1 MRPDGDHHRA
11 VNDALPS
18 PSKPDAASD
27 AGEMPSVAHR
37 PPTRATPPRPRVII
51 IGALAAALA
60 LTACESPPTQQQAGT
75 VVGGVLGGVLGSQVG
90 RGSGRTAATVIG
102 TLIGASIGGA
112 VGRSMDDNDRR
123 KTAQA
128 LETVRT
134 GQSSTWTNPDSG
146 ASYTVTPTRT
156 RTTAKG
162 PCREY
167 TTRAVIGGKT
177 ETVYGQAC
185 RQADGSW
192 RVVP

>member
-1 MRPDGDHHRA
+1 MNVPIRRPVCTTPPSLTRA
-11 VNDALPS
+11 V
-18 PSKPDAASD
+18 
-27 AGEMPSVAHR
+27 VA
-37 PPTRATPPRPRVII
+37 
-51 IGALAAALA
+51 ALAATLA
-60 LTACESPPTQQQAGT
+60 LGACQSPPTQQQTGA

-90 RGSGRTAATVIG
+90 SGSGRTAATVIG

-123 KTAQA
+123 KTAQT

-156 RTTAKG
+156 RTTTEG